1 MEPKFKLISSA
12 DADTFEVRLER
23 FVASLEPGDLVIDVK
38 FSTAAQAASGA
49 IFSALIHVQ
58 RAEDWRER

>member
-12 DADTFEVRLER
+12 DADTFEARLER
-23 FVASLEPGDLVIDVK
+23 FIASLEPGDLVIDVK
-38 FSTAAQAASGA
+38 FSTAAQASGA